1 MSSVRGKS
9 TPASTPGS
17 FTAHSGSRSRVQ
29 PDRPAEF
36 SEAEV
41 ARFKKAGI
49 DAETAVEYHES
60 GIQHTSA
67 IIAWASAGFNA
78 SQAAT
83 LIEEGSPGPAAA
95 RDIIR
100 APHRHHVDNLAGLR
114 SVDAPGWPGPY
125 QTAHNVT
132 GRRWDGAPVNV
143 TCHVGPGLPSFQVV
157 GMSGEQQGALR
168 DRVRAAILSSGY
180 TWPQSKITLSGV
192 PAADSRTDAAF
203 AVAILQA
210 TGQITSPVGESSEVW
225 GELGLDGTIH
235 DSAG

>member
-1 MSSVRGKS
+1 M
-9 TPASTPGS
+9 
-17 FTAHSGSRSRVQ
+17 
-29 PDRPAEF
+29 
-36 SEAEV
+36 
-41 ARFKKAGI
+41 
-49 DAETAVEYHES
+49 
-60 GIQHTSA
+60 
-67 IIAWASAGFNA
+67 
-78 SQAAT
+78 
-83 LIEEGSPGPAAA
+83 
-95 RDIIR
+95 
-100 APHRHHVDNLAGLR
+100 
-114 SVDAPGWPGPY
+114 
-125 QTAHNVT
+125 
-132 GRRWDGAPVNV
+132 
-143 TCHVGPGLPSFQVV
+143 PSFQVV